1 MAYRI
6 PFVDRVRELG
16 ILRDLSVRG
25 LTKPL
30 FIYGPEGCGK
40 TRLLREFIRLF
51 DGVGIYIDALE
62 GRNVDLAVKFS
73 SVLGF
78 ATSIVKELMGGYVGD
93 VGRVLAERVS
103 TILVE
108 LLTKLRLKGSRVVVV
123 VDDVVRALGIDRVEW
138 YVKWLYEL
146 LWKVSDKFDLSSM
159 LIVVTTSEGSSLDV
173 VMRHTVTHVKL
184 LWNLD
189 RAGFKDLALRLG
201 PPSSDA
207 VEEVWRVAG
216 GNPRALI
223 EVAIDYGWDVGRW
236 LRDLGS
242 RLLSVVER
250 VRHEGL
256 VRELE
261 MVIDDVDTIHLD
273 PSGGMIKLR
282 NILIEENLILAKYV
296 NTLTGEE
303 LVPSKELGI
312 GRYYAWQLPAYRTIL
327 KSLLKQEST

>member
-1 MAYRI
+1 M
-6 PFVDRVRELG
+6 
-16 ILRDLSVRG
+16 
-25 LTKPL
+25 
-30 FIYGPEGCGK
+30 
-40 TRLLREFIRLF
+40 
-51 DGVGIYIDALE
+51 
-62 GRNVDLAVKFS
+62 
-73 SVLGF
+73 
-78 ATSIVKELMGGYVGD
+78 
-93 VGRVLAERVS
+93 
-103 TILVE
+103 
-108 LLTKLRLKGSRVVVV
+108 
-123 VDDVVRALGIDRVEW
+123 
-138 YVKWLYEL
+138 KWLYEL
-146 LWKVSDKFDLSSM
+146 LWKVTDKFDLSSM

-201 PPSSDA
+201 SPSSDA
-207 VEEVWRVAG
+207 VEEAWRVVG

-256 VRELE
+256 VRELG
-261 MVIDDVDTIHLD
+261 MVIDDVDIIHLD

-282 NILIEENLILAKYV
+282 NILIEENFILAKYV